1 MVYVRIYLLDK
12 SCPPAV
18 TVLNTASREKRAIS
32 RELTVSVL
40 TWVPYSGS
48 GPLERWRMSRSEP
61 RNKQEGHLR
70 PMEQHSRKHRDQKS
84 QAILWEDKS
93 LRTEGRKLERTV
105 DLLGDGVRKKQGKM
119 GASQKTKQRTL
130 HGSET
135 PLDAIAMFL
144 WASRPQSV
152 ILRHSDH

>member
-1 MVYVRIYLLDK
+1 
-12 SCPPAV
+12 
-18 TVLNTASREKRAIS
+18 
-32 RELTVSVL
+32 
-40 TWVPYSGS
+40 
-48 GPLERWRMSRSEP
+48 
-61 RNKQEGHLR
+61 
-70 PMEQHSRKHRDQKS
+70 MEQHARKHRDQKS

-144 WASRPQSV
+144 
-152 ILRHSDH
+152 

>member
-1 MVYVRIYLLDK
+1 
-12 SCPPAV
+12 
-18 TVLNTASREKRAIS
+18 
-32 RELTVSVL
+32 
-40 TWVPYSGS
+40 
-48 GPLERWRMSRSEP
+48 MSRSEP

-70 PMEQHSRKHRDQKS
+70 PMEQHARKHRDQKS

-130 HGSET
+130 HGCKAFFGSV
-135 PLDAIAMFL
+135 PLQPFL
-144 WASRPQSV
+144 SV
-152 ILRHSDH
+152 LLGYRKYNGNLRNS